1 MKKLGIAIFS
11 IFISFNVQTQ
21 ILRGRVL
28 DTQTHEPVVFANVY
42 FNGTY
47 KGTTTDTLGY
57 FTLKLK
63 PNEHLPLT
71 VSFVSYYSSEIND
84 YTPGKFLKIYLRPKT
99 FELNTIVIRSGKTR
113 RKLKERIFKREFLG
127 TNRTARYCIIE
138 NMNAIELRYSKDKKT
153 LNAFTKKPIVINNT
167 YLGYK
172 IDYYLD
178 YFYYRNDTVFFQ
190 GAFYFKEKKIDNPE
204 KLKSIKEHRKEVY
217 YGSKMHFIR
226 SLYNNHLKKEG
237 YKVLG
242 YNRFRYNYDSIMTH
256 KNSHYINIK
265 DHIKISFR
273 GYQESGLYQLT
284 DSIYI
289 AKNGY
294 NHPYGIFW
302 TGYMGSQRL
311 SDLLP
316 FEYDPDKD

>member
-1 MKKLGIAIFS
+1 MNKLVAICLYFCFGISLHAQ
-11 IFISFNVQTQ
+11 FIN
-21 ILRGRVL
+21 GRVL
-28 DTQTHEPVVFANVY
+28 DSKTHEPIVFANVY
-42 FNGTY
+42 FNGTF
-47 KGTTTDTLGY
+47 KGTTTDTIGK
-57 FTLKLK
+57 FSIKFI
-63 PNEHLPLT
+63 PHQHLPLT
-71 VSFVSYYSSEIND
+71 VSFVGYLSSKINK
-84 YTPGKFLKIYLRPKT
+84 YTADKPLTIYLKAKT
-99 FELNTIVIRSGKTR
+99 YNLPTVEITSGKTK
-113 RKLKERIFKREFLG
+113 RKQKERIFKREFLG

-138 NMNAIELRYSKDKKT
+138 NLNEVQLKYSKDKKT

-190 GAFYFKEKKIDNPE
+190 GAFYFKDKKVHDIA
-204 KLKSIKEHRKEVY
+204 KLKTIKEHRKDVY

-226 SLYNNHLKKEG
+226 SLYNNVLKKEG

-242 YNRFRYNYDSIMTH
+242 YNRYKFNYDSIMTH
-256 KNSHYINIK
+256 KKSHYINIK
-265 DHIKISFR
+265 NHIKISYR
-273 GYQESGLYQLT
+273 GYQESNLFQLT

-289 AKNGY
+289 TKNGY

-311 SDLLP
+311 GDLLP
-316 FEYDPDKD
+316 FEYNPDKD

>member
-1 MKKLGIAIFS
+1 MKRFYLTLLCIFLS
-11 IFISFNVQTQ
+11 LNFYAQE
-21 ILRGRVL
+21 LRGRVL
-28 DTQTHEPVVFANVY
+28 DSKSHNPIVFANVY

-57 FTLKLK
+57 FRLKIK
-63 PNEHLPLT
+63 PNQHLPLT
-71 VSFVSYYSSEIND
+71 ISFVSYYSSEISE
-84 YTPGKFLKIYLRPKT
+84 YTPGKFLKVYLRPKT
-99 FELNTIVIRSGKTR
+99 FELNTIVIKSGKTR

-138 NMNAIELRYSKDKKT
+138 NLNEVQLKYSKDKKT
-153 LNAFTKKPIVINNT
+153 LNAFTKSPIVINNT

-190 GAFYFKEKKIDNPE
+190 GAFYFKDKKVSDLEKFKT
-204 KLKSIKEHRKEVY
+204 IKEHRKEVY

-226 SLYNNHLKKEG
+226 SLFNDELKKEG

-242 YNRFRYNYDSIMTH
+242 YNRYKYNYDSIMTH

-265 DHIKISFR
+265 DHIKISYR
-273 GYQESGLYQLT
+273 GYQESNLFQLT

-311 SDLLP
+311 GDLLP
-316 FEYDPDKD
+316 FEYDPNKD

>member
-1 MKKLGIAIFS
+1 MKGFYLATLFF
-11 IFISFNVQTQ
+11 FISLNAFTQ
-21 ILRGRVL
+21 ELRGRVL

-42 FNGTY
+42 FNGTF

-57 FTLKLK
+57 FSLKLK

-71 VSFVSYYSSEIND
+71 VSFVSYYSSEINN
-84 YTPGKFLKIYLRPKT
+84 YTPGKFLKVYLRPKT
-99 FELNTIVIRSGKTR
+99 FELNTIMIKSGKTR

-138 NMNAIELRYSKDKKT
+138 NLDEIQLKYSKDKKT
-153 LNAFTKKPIVINNT
+153 LNAFAKKPIVINNT

-190 GAFYFKEKKIDNPE
+190 GAFYFKPKKITNPE
-204 KLKSIKEHRKEVY
+204 KLKTIKEHRKEVY

-226 SLYNNHLKKEG
+226 SLYNNELKKEG
-237 YKVLG
+237 YKILG
-242 YNRFRYNYDSIMTH
+242 YNRYKYNYDSIMTH
-256 KNSHYINIK
+256 KKSHYINIK
-265 DHIKISFR
+265 NHIKISFR
-273 GYQESGLYQLT
+273 GREESNLYQLT
-284 DSIYI
+284 DSVYI

-316 FEYDPDKD
+316 FEYDPKKD

>member
-1 MKKLGIAIFS
+1 MKKLSIALFC
-11 IFISFNVQTQ
+11 FLLSFYSYSQE
-21 ILRGRVL
+21 LKGRVL
-28 DTQTHEPVVFANVY
+28 DSKTHEPVVFANVY
-42 FNGTY
+42 FNGTFQ
-47 KGTTTDTLGY
+47 GTTTDTLGY
-57 FTLKLK
+57 FKLKLVS
-63 PNEHLPLT
+63 NQHLPLT
-71 VSFVSYYSSEIND
+71 VSFVSYYSSEISD
-84 YTPGKFLKIYLRPKT
+84 YISGEFLKVYLRPKT
-99 FELNTIVIRSGKTR
+99 FELNTVVIKSGKTR

-127 TNRTARYCIIE
+127 PNRTARYCIIE
-138 NMNAIELRYSKDKKT
+138 NLDEIKLKYSKDKST

-190 GAFYFKEKKIDNPE
+190 GAFYFKEKKIDDPE
-204 KLKSIKEHRKEVY
+204 KLKTIKNHRKEAY

-226 SLYNNHLKKEG
+226 SLFNNNLKKEG

-242 YNRFRYNYDSIMTH
+242 YNRYKYNYDSIMTH
-256 KNSHYINIK
+256 KNSHYLGIK
-265 DHIKISFR
+265 NHIKISYR
-273 GYQESGLYQLT
+273 GREESNLYQLT
-284 DSIYI
+284 DSVYI

-316 FEYDPDKD
+316 FEYNPDKD